1 MTPEMADDAARLRQA
16 FERLTDRPRTDEACL
31 DPEWMWMALAGERP
45 SAEVRSAV
53 LHLAECGECA
63 EAWRLARELA
73 LASGVELAAPA
84 TPQRVGRP
92 AWRSPWVWLPAAA
105 ATVVLGVGIAVDREP
120 WRTPADSGAT
130 WRAGVDRGM
139 VLSVP
144 DGAELRRE
152 AFVLRWEPHAGA
164 SHYAVRVTTDT
175 LAIVATASNLLEPEY
190 HVPASALER
199 LEPGTRLLWQVEAFG
214 PERQRVQSP
223 VHIVIV
229 R

>member
-1 MTPEMADDAARLRQA
+1 MADDVVRLRQA

-31 DPEWMWMALAGERP
+31 DPEWMWTALAGERP
-45 SAEVRSAV
+45 AAEVRSAV
-53 LHLAECGECA
+53 LHLAECGECS

-73 LASGVELAAPA
+73 LASGVEVTGPAPVRAA
-84 TPQRVGRP
+84 VRP

-105 ATVVLGVGIAVDREP
+105 ASVVLVVGLAIDHGAWGPRP
-120 WRTPADSGAT
+120 SDSGT
-130 WRAGVDRGM
+130 TLRAGGGREL

-144 DGAELRRE
+144 DGAELPRE
-152 AFVLRWEPHAGA
+152 AFVLRWEPPAGA

-199 LEPGTRLLWQVEAFG
+199 LQPGTKLLWQVEALG
-214 PERQRVQSP
+214 PGRARLQSP
-223 VHIVIV
+223 VHVLFV